1 MQHSRLR
8 INTSL
13 QVLKSVKKY
22 SIALNHNL
30 RNMSTSSEI
39 THMPIPHDR
48 ELIVEGSA
56 KMLYPKGVVFYN
68 PVQVQNRDLSLV
80 MMQLYAERKVQRE
93 HLKMKKKQLLKLARE
108 NILKDMEENTDADT
122 NSNMNQKKKQPQPDM
137 NLIEQQLEEYK
148 QFTDWSQIYASNTSK
163 GIRIL
168 DALAASGLRSIRY
181 YNEISST
188 LLHSVT
194 INDLDVAATDLA
206 RENIVFNGISEAMTS
221 PEDEPKQ
228 GGICIHNHD
237 ATHLMYMSRRTPN
250 LQLYTHSQSIQRDQY
265 DVIDLDPYGSAAPF
279 LDSALQAI
287 ANGGLIACTCTDMA
301 ALGGSHPDTCYGRY
315 GSMSIP
321 RVPYL
326 QESALRILLHTIAQR
341 AAVYGKSIRPIL
353 SVGMHFYVR
362 VFFEVWEDKQAVNN
376 LSLSIGTVYQSAQC
390 SSFHCIPHGQHA
402 KNNPN
407 VIQATRAP
415 LYPTCLETGGQFKT
429 VGPVWLGPLHD
440 KTVIN
445 EAITRLEK
453 LQDLHNA
460 NEENEGS
467 KFDTNVTFGHLKM
480 YKELHGLLTSC
491 EEELDDVPLY
501 YTMSNLAHTLS
512 CQTPPINIFKSALI
526 NAGYRVSGYHKD
538 AEAVKTDA
546 PCSVVWDIMRAW
558 CKDHPPNLNSKKNK
572 NKAKKRQKV
581 QRTNDKIDK
590 QEIDNVS
597 DDQCLETKEFK
608 SVAEKILSVEPSIQV
623 DFTIANE
630 LKNRKKACRFPMN
643 PEANWGPKKAAS
655 GYKRKGDE

>member
-1 MQHSRLR
+1 MQNIRLR
-8 INTSL
+8 LNTSL
-13 QVLKSVKKY
+13 KDLLSIKKY
-22 SIALNHNL
+22 SITFNY
-30 RNMSTSSEI
+30 RNMSTTSET
-39 THMPIPHDR
+39 THIPIIPQDR
-48 ELIVEGSA
+48 ELIEEGSA

-93 HLKMKKKQLLKLARE
+93 HLKVKKKQLLKLARE
-108 NILKDMEENTDADT
+108 DIGKDTENMDEQNHNTHLKH
-122 NSNMNQKKKQPQPDM
+122 KKKQPKPDM

-148 QFTDWSQIYASNTSK
+148 QSTDWSQIYASNTSK

-181 YNEISST
+181 YNEISSS

-194 INDLDVAATDLA
+194 INDLDIAATDLA
-206 RENIVFNGISEAMTS
+206 KENIAFNGISEAMTNS
-221 PEDEPKQ
+221 DDEPKK
-228 GGICIHNHD
+228 GGICIQNYD
-237 ATHLMYMSRRTPN
+237 ATHLMYLSRRSPN
-250 LQLYTHSQSIQRDQY
+250 LQSYTPSQSIQKDQY

-287 ANGGLIACTCTDMA
+287 TNGGLIACTCTDMA

-402 KNNPN
+402 KNNSN

-415 LYPTCLETGGQFKT
+415 LFSCCTETGGQFKT
-429 VGPVWLGPLHD
+429 VGPLWLGPLHD
-440 KTVIN
+440 KAVVN
-445 EAITRLEK
+445 EAIKRLEA
-453 LQDLHNA
+453 LQELHNTS
-460 NEENEGS
+460 EETEGAT
-467 KFDTNVTFGHLKM
+467 FDKNITFGHLKM

-546 PCSVVWDIMRAW
+546 PSSVVWDVMRAW

-581 QRTNDKIDK
+581 QNSSKIDK
-590 QEIDNVS
+590 KDTDNGT
-597 DDQCLETKEFK
+597 DDQVLETKEFK
-608 SVAEKILSVEPSIQV
+608 SVAEKILCVEPNIQV
-623 DFTIANE
+623 NFNIVDE

>member
-1 MQHSRLR
+1 
-8 INTSL
+8 
-13 QVLKSVKKY
+13 
-22 SIALNHNL
+22 
-30 RNMSTSSEI
+30 MSTSESS
-39 THMPIPHDR
+39 THMPIIIPPDR
-48 ELIVEGSA
+48 ELIEEGSA

-108 NILKDMEENTDADT
+108 EMNRQVEQDT
-122 NSNMNQKKKQPQPDM
+122 NHATQKKKQPQPDIK
-137 NLIEQQLEEYK
+137 LIDQQLEEYK
-148 QFTDWSQIYASNTSK
+148 QATDWSQIYATNTNK

-181 YNEISST
+181 YNEISSS

-206 RENIVFNGISEAMTS
+206 KENIAFNGISEAMTT
-221 PEDEPKQ
+221 PDDEPKQ
-228 GGICIHNHD
+228 GGICIQNHD
-237 ATHLMYMSRRTPN
+237 ATHLMYLSRRPPN
-250 LQLYTHSQSIQRDQY
+250 LQICTPAQSIQKDQY

-407 VIQATRAP
+407 VVQATRAP
-415 LYPTCLETGGQFKT
+415 LFPTCQETGGQFKT
-429 VGPVWLGPLHD
+429 VGPLWLGPLHD
-440 KTVIN
+440 KTVVN
-445 EAITRLEK
+445 EAITRLEA
-453 LQDLHNA
+453 LQNLHTA
-460 NEENEGS
+460 AEEKEDS
-467 KFDTNVTFGHLKM
+467 TFDTNVTFGHLKM

-546 PCSVVWDIMRAW
+546 PSSVVWDIMRAW

-581 QRTNDKIDK
+581 QNTNDKIGKEDA
-590 QEIDNVS
+590 ENGTADEVS
-597 DDQCLETKEFK
+597 ETKEFK
-608 SVAEKILSVEPSIQV
+608 SVAEKILCVEPTIQV
-623 DFTIANE
+623 DFTIVDE
-630 LKNRKKACRFPMN
+630 VRNRKKACRFPMN

-655 GYKRKGDE
+655 GYKRKIDE